1 MSDNILSPADL
12 VALTKYKQPKKQ
24 CAWLASAGIWFERG
38 RDGHPS
44 TTWHHVNNPLT
55 LRFAKQI
62 DPALSE
68 PNFDAM

>member
-1 MSDNILSPADL
+1 MSDNILTPNDL

-24 CAWLASAGIWFERG
+24 CAWLASAGIWFECG

-44 TTWHHVNNPLT
+44 TTWYHVNNPLR
-55 LRFAKQI
+55 LRFTKHV
-62 DPALSE
+62 DTTLTE